1 MDPYDAALVPPP
13 FGQTNT
19 GAVCYFNSL
28 WQMLIGCPAFA
39 RAVLSTP
46 LPENASRTAI
56 AVREFVEAYT
66 SASASASAVVPAAGT
81 TTVLHALMA
90 DLRERRQDSAA
101 RFGAGQESASE
112 ALLLLLDMMDPPDAA
127 GAAASAAPAASKP
140 ISAVTRLF
148 RHRYAC
154 TLRCFECR
162 RDVSQTTDH
171 AVNFNLFHMDH
182 LGATGAISTPATFSK
197 ALRSIIE
204 PVTDYRC
211 PNCARVTRAARV
223 YSLKMIPEIL
233 FCSFNLY
240 DGLGGRF
247 AGHRARYFPERVRI
261 PAAAGGD
268 YVFRLVGQVEH
279 SGGLGGGHYW
289 ARGLRSAPAGAPASA
304 LASALASAPA
314 GASTYMLNDSHVS
327 PAQFGPS
334 SNTYIIVYN
343 YEGTDGG
350 TDV

>member
-1 MDPYDAALVPPP
+1 MDPYDASLVPPP

-66 SASASASAVVPAAGT
+66 AASATAAPATGT
-81 TTVLHALMA
+81 TAVLHALMA
-90 DLRERRQDSAA
+90 DLRERRQDSVA

-112 ALLLLLDMMDPPDAA
+112 ALLLLLDMMDPPDSAS
-127 GAAASAAPAASKP
+127 AAASAAASATPKP

-162 RDVSQTTDH
+162 KDVSQTTDH

-182 LGATGAISTPATFSK
+182 LSGASGAISTPAAFSK
-197 ALRSIIE
+197 ALRSIVE

-211 PNCARVTRAARV
+211 PNCKSAQVARAARV

-247 AGHRARYFPERVRI
+247 AGHRARYFPENVRI

-289 ARGLRSAPAGAPASA
+289 ALGLRAASA
-304 LASALASAPA
+304 SASASANASAKVF
-314 GASTYMLNDSHVS
+314 MLNDSHVS

-334 SNTYIIVYN
+334 PNTYIIVYN
-343 YEGTDGG
+343 YEGVDSGAAK
-350 TDV
+350 